1 MKTKYKMMNK
11 ILIALMTGLL
21 LFGSSCEEYLEIEP
35 TGSLLAEQ
43 AFNSKEDVVFGINGC
58 YDALQFS
65 GYYGRTY
72 INVADLAADNAYNG
86 GTILE
91 YGQVNNNN
99 ILEDNALIEAI
110 WADIYTAINRVNT
123 IITILDDIELT
134 PEERTELESEL
145 RFLRALHYFNLVAV
159 FEQVPLRLIPTRN
172 LENLDEPLAERDGI
186 FSFIHEDLSYA
197 RGNLSNTDPVKAT
210 NYAIETLRA
219 KVYLHQEQWDSVV
232 NITTRIINSRNF
244 ELEEN
249 YGDLF
254 TVEGGVESIFEVD
267 FTGQDKNR
275 LAEYFFPNTLN
286 GRYEMAPE
294 QNLLDAY
301 EAGDERKEATI
312 DETGNTPYVIKY
324 ENLTDGSD
332 NVYVFR
338 FADIYLMRAEANA
351 QRGTGTINI
360 KSDINKVRTRAGLSG
375 VAGNTREELLD
386 AILKERR
393 LEFAFEG
400 QRWIDLVRTG
410 KADEILPNISGPEQ
424 FYFPVPLS
432 EIQTNNAIN

>member
-1 MKTKYKMMNK
+1 MNK
-11 ILIALMTGLL
+11 ILTALMTGLL

-35 TGSLLAEQ
+35 TGSLLADQ
-43 AFNSKEDVVFGINGC
+43 AFNSKEDIIFGINGC

-123 IITILDDIELT
+123 ITTILDDIELT
-134 PEERTELESEL
+134 TEERTELESEL
-145 RFLRALHYFNLVAV
+145 RFLRALHYFNLMAV
-159 FEQVPLRLIPTRN
+159 FEHVPLRLIPTRN
-172 LENLDEPLAERDGI
+172 LENLDEPLAERDSV

-197 RGNLSNTDPVKAT
+197 RGNLSNTHPVKAT
-210 NYAIETLRA
+210 NYATETLRA

-244 ELEEN
+244 VLEEN

-275 LAEYFFPNTLN
+275 LAEYFYPNTLN

-301 EAGDERKEATI
+301 EAGDERREATI
-312 DETGNTPYVIKY
+312 DETGNTPYVRKY

-375 VAGNTREELLD
+375 VPGNTREELLD

-410 KADEILPNISGPEQ
+410 KADEILPNITGPEQ